1 MMKIFFYKTILIA
14 FVFFITFKLTV
25 GSLINQTES
34 KIKDLTSKETV
45 EIIKMKI
52 RKEMQNAIDKD
63 DYLNDD
69 DAVLINKFLRKL
81 GLNWNNL
88 SHIVL

>member
-1 MMKIFFYKTILIA
+1 MKIFFYKTLLVA

-34 KIKDLTSKETV
+34 KIKDLTSKESV

-69 DAVLINKFLRKL
+69 DAVLINKFLRKIRSEL
-81 GLNWNNL
+81 E
-88 SHIVL
+88 

>member
-34 KIKDLTSKETV
+34 KIKDLTSKESV

-69 DAVLINKFLRKL
+69 DAVLINNFLRKIRSEL
-81 GLNWNNL
+81 E
-88 SHIVL
+88 

>member
-1 MMKIFFYKTILIA
+1 
-14 FVFFITFKLTV
+14 
-25 GSLINQTES
+25 
-34 KIKDLTSKETV
+34 
-45 EIIKMKI
+45 MKI

-88 SHIVL
+88 SHIITLKQINFLEFYFFPIIFKSTFINIKF

>member
-14 FVFFITFKLTV
+14 FVFFITFKITI

-34 KIKDLTSKETV
+34 KIKDLTSKESV

-52 RKEMQNAIDKD
+52 RKEMQNAINKD

-69 DAVLINKFLRKL
+69 DAVLINNFLRKIRSEL
-81 GLNWNNL
+81 E
-88 SHIVL
+88 

>member
-34 KIKDLTSKETV
+34 KIKDLASKESV

-69 DAVLINKFLRKL
+69 DAVLINNFLRKIRSEL
-81 GLNWNNL
+81 E
-88 SHIVL
+88 

>member
-34 KIKDLTSKETV
+34 KIKDLASKESV

-69 DAVLINKFLRKL
+69 DAVLINKFLRKIRSEL
-81 GLNWNNL
+81 E
-88 SHIVL
+88 

>member
-34 KIKDLTSKETV
+34 KIKDLTSKESV

-52 RKEMQNAIDKD
+52 RNEMQNAIDKD

-69 DAVLINKFLRKL
+69 DAVLINKFLRKIRSEL
-81 GLNWNNL
+81 E
-88 SHIVL
+88 

>member
-1 MMKIFFYKTILIA
+1 MKIFFYKTILIA

-69 DAVLINKFLRKL
+69 DAVLINKFLRKIRSEL
-81 GLNWNNL
+81 E
-88 SHIVL
+88 

>member
-34 KIKDLTSKETV
+34 KIKDLT
-45 EIIKMKI
+45 
-52 RKEMQNAIDKD
+52 
-63 DYLNDD
+63 
-69 DAVLINKFLRKL
+69 
-81 GLNWNNL
+81 
-88 SHIVL
+88 

>member
-34 KIKDLTSKETV
+34 KIKDLTSKESV
-45 EIIKMKI
+45 EIIKTKI
-52 RKEMQNAIDKD
+52 RKEMQNAIDKE

-69 DAVLINKFLRKL
+69 DAVLINKFLRKIRSEL
-81 GLNWNNL
+81 E
-88 SHIVL
+88 

>member
-34 KIKDLTSKETV
+34 KIKDLTSKESV

-69 DAVLINKFLRKL
+69 DAVLINKFLRKIRSEL
-81 GLNWNNL
+81 E
-88 SHIVL
+88 

>member
-69 DAVLINKFLRKL
+69 DAVLINKFLRKIRSEL
-81 GLNWNNL
+81 E
-88 SHIVL
+88 

>member
-14 FVFFITFKLTV
+14 LVFFITFKLTV
-25 GSLINQTES
+25 GSLVNQTES
-34 KIKDLTSKETV
+34 KIKDLTSKESV

-69 DAVLINKFLRKL
+69 DAVLINKFLRKIRSEL
-81 GLNWNNL
+81 E
-88 SHIVL
+88 

>member
-34 KIKDLTSKETV
+34 KIKDLASKESV

-52 RKEMQNAIDKD
+52 RKEMQNAINKD

-69 DAVLINKFLRKL
+69 DAVLINNFLRKIRSEL
-81 GLNWNNL
+81 E
-88 SHIVL
+88 

>member
-25 GSLINQTES
+25 GSLINQTER
-34 KIKDLTSKETV
+34 KIKDLTSKESV
-45 EIIKMKI
+45 EIIKTKI

-69 DAVLINKFLRKL
+69 DAVLINKFLRKIRSEL
-81 GLNWNNL
+81 E
-88 SHIVL
+88 